1 MMKSQSSL
9 DLFCLRLG
17 LPTEAANSLGLG
29 GPIPFRS
36 LQLSDSLPLPKCSR
50 LLDLER
56 DIDEPCKQSK
66 PDEDRFNKVGFLRF
80 EEKRIH
86 IRPPPITS
94 IVNHCSF
101 PHMLIL
107 RSSMWYLS
115 IWPLSSSHQ
124 GHLVIY
130 TVNSFPFIIRMHNR
144 ILRAPSIKTCSDKVW
159 SSGYGESSLFWGTT
173 KQIFQPV

>member
-1 MMKSQSSL
+1 MKSQSSL

-66 PDEDRFNKVGFLRF
+66 PEEDIFNKVGFLRL
-80 EEKRIH
+80 EKKRIY
-86 IRPPPITS
+86 IRPSPITS
-94 IVNHCSF
+94 IVNHRHY
-101 PHMLIL
+101 PHMLTL
-107 RSSMWYLS
+107 RKSLWYLS
-115 IWPLSSSHQ
+115 IWPMSSSHQ
-124 GHLVIY
+124 GHMVIY
-130 TVNSFPFIIRMHNR
+130 TVKSFPFIIRVLNR
-144 ILRAPSIKTCSDKVW
+144 VLRAPSIKD
-159 SSGYGESSLFWGTT
+159 LLL
-173 KQIFQPV
+173 